1 MCNNVGLLDE
11 EEKNALIG
19 KQYAKG
25 KYFTP
30 EQDADGNWIL
40 PMHQITGCT
49 NTEFWWV
56 KHLEIIK
63 HKPMDK
69 SVLPDIAA
77 LSGLFLFTGAE
88 LSIENAIFEI
98 ISKFGVVA
106 VLWFWLREMK
116 GQMKEQMKSFTDET
130 TELRKEHKDTIL
142 TFDNLHKE
150 HQQQLKQQLESKD
163 EMIKQLQKKNT

>member
-1 MCNNVGLLDE
+1 MGLLDE
-11 EEKNALIG
+11 EEKDALIG

-30 EQDADGNWIL
+30 QQDADGNWIL
-40 PMHQITGCT
+40 PMHQITYCT

-56 KHLEIIK
+56 KHLKIIK
-63 HKPMDK
+63 HKSMDK
-69 SVLPDIAA
+69 SVVPDIFA

-130 TELRKEHKDTIL
+130 TELRKEHKETIV

-150 HQQQLKQQLESKD
+150 HQQQLKQQLDAKD
-163 EMIKQLQKKNT
+163 EMIKQLQKKNI